1 MRIKGWDGAALAM
14 AGALFS
20 AGACAAEPVETPAVQ
35 TAATARPVAAGR
47 DAVVLGQARRV
58 ADWQLAHMDA
68 FDYVG
73 TFHDQTADPIDWIQ
87 AAFYVG
93 LANFADATG
102 DPTYARAIETHGEA
116 AHWGFGSRPRHAD
129 ADAIGHSWIWAA
141 GQVQGEARA
150 ERLAPI
156 RARFDAV
163 LATPSDAAMTF
174 DEGRGERPCQVRW
187 CWSDAIFM
195 APPVWT
201 ELSRITGDPK
211 YRRHSEREL
220 NATIEALYD
229 RDEHLFYRDSRF
241 IGKPNDA
248 GHKVFW
254 SRGNG
259 WSYAGIAM
267 VLQSL
272 PAEDPA
278 RASYEALFRQMS
290 ERLIGLQGAEGYWPV
305 SLLDAGG
312 PPETSGTAFFIYG
325 LAWGVN
331 AGVLDSTTYSPA
343 VSKGWAALSRAI
355 QPDGR
360 LGWVQQVGYAP
371 DHVTASDTQ
380 LYGSGAFLL
389 AASEVSRRSDW

>member
-1 MRIKGWDGAALAM
+1 MRNKAWSAAALAM
-14 AGALFS
+14 SGVLLAT
-20 AGACAAEPVETPAVQ
+20 GACAGDATDSALVAQPAE
-35 TAATARPVAAGR
+35 TARDAA
-47 DAVVLGQARRV
+47 VLAQARRV
-58 ADWQLAHMDA
+58 ADWQLAHMEA

-73 TFHDQTADPIDWIQ
+73 TFHDQTTDPIDWIQ
-87 AAFYVG
+87 ATFWAG
-93 LANFADATG
+93 LADFTDATG
-102 DPTYARAIETHGEA
+102 DAAYAKAIVDHGEA
-116 AHWGFGSRPRHAD
+116 AHWGFGTRPRHAD

-141 GQVQGEARA
+141 GRVQGSAREA
-150 ERLAPI
+150 RLAPI

-163 LATPSDAAMTF
+163 LAAPSDAAMTF

-201 ELSRITGDPK
+201 ELSEITGDPK

-229 RDEHLFYRDSRF
+229 HDDHLFYRDSRF
-241 IGKPNDA
+241 IGKPNAA

-259 WSYAGIAM
+259 WSYAGLAK

-272 PAEDPA
+272 PADDPA
-278 RASYEALFRQMS
+278 RTGYETLFRQMS

-305 SLLDAGG
+305 SLLDVGG
-312 PPETSGTAFFIYG
+312 PPETSGTAFFVYG
-325 LAWGVN
+325 LALGVN
-331 AGVLDSTTYSPA
+331 AGVLDRATYSPA
-343 VSKGWAALSRAI
+343 VAKGWAALSRAV

-371 DHVTASDTQ
+371 DHVAASDTQ
-380 LYGSGAFLL
+380 LYGSGAFLM
-389 AASEVSRRSDW
+389 AASEVSQRSDW